1 MDTPLLLKGI
11 LHSIVLTCLLLH
23 TLITNITMACQQKPE
38 PDSGFVKLSGYFI
51 PPIFSHVPSAR
62 RICSGL

>member
-1 MDTPLLLKGI
+1 
-11 LHSIVLTCLLLH
+11 
-23 TLITNITMACQQKPE
+23 MACQQKPE

-62 RICSGL
+62 RICSGLTTHCTHCFDYIAFNLVG

>member
-1 MDTPLLLKGI
+1 
-11 LHSIVLTCLLLH
+11 
-23 TLITNITMACQQKPE
+23 MACQQKPE

-62 RICSGL
+62 RICSGLTTHCICFLSEPPRESWRLNSLRKR